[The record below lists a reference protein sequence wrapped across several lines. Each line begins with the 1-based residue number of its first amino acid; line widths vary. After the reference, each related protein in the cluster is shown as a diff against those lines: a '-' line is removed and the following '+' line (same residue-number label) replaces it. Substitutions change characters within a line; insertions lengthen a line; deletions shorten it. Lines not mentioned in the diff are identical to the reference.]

1 MKTASFKKYRD
12 RNHSLGVSIVQHNT
26 WAGPVYPEL
35 FPDPFIS
42 QHKFERGYRKKLETL
57 DPQAVGRA
65 LAGCVLLSDNFK
77 QRKILGEWLGC
88 EEL

>member
-1 MKTASFKKYRD
+1 MKTASFKRYND
-12 RNHSLGVSIVQHNT
+12 NGGSLGVSVIQHSR
-26 WAGPVYPEL
+26 WQGPTYPAL
-35 FPDPFIS
+35 FPNPLIS
-42 QHKFERGYRKKLETL
+42 QHKFERGYRKKIESL
-57 DPQAVGRA
+57 DPKAVGRA